1 LSPDLELLPDADF
14 TIRTLTGALVSFAE
28 CPYPPVD
35 DASENIYQMAAAHH
49 FEILN
54 YETGVSVEA
63 ICDKCLLLA
72 EFSIADVGVDTGVPV
87 N

>member
-1 LSPDLELLPDADF
+1 LELLPDADF

-35 DASENIYQMAAAHH
+35 DAEYQMAAAHH

-72 EFSIADVGVDTGVPV
+72 EFSIAGVGVDTGVPV